1 MKSTV
6 WLVFIVILFSLTAP
20 ALCQQGETAADTNDE
35 IDRGVPWTEFD
46 FISPENVQMML
57 YGIRRI
63 DPQKANRLEKLY
75 ETDFEAFK
83 KESTDFM
90 REHRDEL
97 FPGWG
102 KPDDREPGKGPH
114 NRMWQEQMK
123 EMQKRNEEYLNW
135 LKQNYPAEAN
145 ELEQARKEN
154 PGLYMRRL
162 MKSGRKYGAVAAAAK
177 TNPQLAEV
185 LKKDIE
191 LKDRRD
197 EILKKLEIAQADEK
211 NVLVAQLKDVVAARF
226 DVIIQRQQMQHQEL
240 LEKLKKLEKRVKDSE
255 QEVEKWKASKDKEVE
270 ARVKKLLEGEEE
282 FKWD

>member
-1 MKSTV
+1 MKSRA
-6 WLVFIVILFSLTAP
+6 WLFLVIVLCASSVP
-20 ALCQQGETAADTNDE
+20 ALSQESNVADTNNE

-46 FISPENVQMML
+46 FISPEHVQMML

-63 DPQKANRLEKLY
+63 APQKAGRLERLY
-75 ETDFEAFK
+75 ETNFEAFK
-83 KESTDFM
+83 KESTEFM

-102 KPDDREPGKGPH
+102 KSDDKEPGKGPH

-145 ELEQARKEN
+145 ELEQARKDD

-197 EILKKLEIAQADEK
+197 EILKKLEIAQTDEK
-211 NVLVAQLKDVVAARF
+211 DVLVAQLKDVVAARF

-240 LEKLKKLEKRVKDSE
+240 LERLKKLEKRVKDSE

-270 ARVKKLLEGEEE
+270 ARVKKLLEGAEE

>member
-1 MKSTV
+1 MKSMV
-6 WLVFIVILFSLTAP
+6 RLVFIVILFAITAP
-20 ALCQQGETAADTNDE
+20 ALSQQGENAVDTNDE

-46 FISPENVQMML
+46 FISPEHVQMIL

-63 DPQKANRLEKLY
+63 DPQKADRLEKLY
-75 ETDFEAFK
+75 ETDFESFK
-83 KESTDFM
+83 KDSTNFM

-102 KPDDREPGKGPH
+102 KPDDKEPGKGPH
-114 NRMWQEQMK
+114 NRMWQEQIK
-123 EMQKRNEEYLNW
+123 EMQQRNEEYLNW
-135 LKQNYPAEAN
+135 LRGNYPAEAN

-162 MKSGRKYGAVAAAAK
+162 MKSGRKYGAVAMAAK

-191 LKDRRD
+191 LKDQRD
-197 EILKKLEIAQADEK
+197 EILKKLETAQADEK
-211 NVLVAQLKDVVAARF
+211 DALIAQLKNVVAARF
-226 DVIIQRQQMQHQEL
+226 DIIIQRQQLQHQEL
-240 LEKLKKLEKRVKDSE
+240 LAKLKKLEKRVKDSE

-270 ARVKKLLEGEEE
+270 TRVKKLLEGEDE